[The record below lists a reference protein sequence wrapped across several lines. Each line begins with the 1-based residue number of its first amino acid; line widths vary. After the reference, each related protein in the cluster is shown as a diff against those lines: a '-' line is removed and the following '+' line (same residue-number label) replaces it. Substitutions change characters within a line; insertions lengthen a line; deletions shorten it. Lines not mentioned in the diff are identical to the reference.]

1 MSTQR
6 NSKHMLHAEDS
17 KEYDSAVVLKNGK

>member
-6 NSKHMLHAEDS
+6 NSKHMLHAEDN
-17 KEYDSAVVLKNGK
+17 KDYDSAVALKNCK

>member
-1 MSTQR
+1 MSNQQ
-6 NSKHMLHAEDS
+6 NSKHMLHAEDN